1 MDADWHWWRRKSRG
15 AKAQFMPTKAVAELQ
30 RLLTRG
36 DVEIAVGET
45 REFNVP
51 QESGEP
57 IRIHSK
63 LVEGNFPNYKQVI
76 PAESEQRHSG

>member
-1 MDADWHWWRRKSRG
+1 M
-15 AKAQFMPTKAVAELQ
+15 Q
-30 RLLTRG
+30 RLLTAEG

-45 REFNVP
+45 HAEFNVP

-76 PAESEQRHSG
+76 PAESEQRITRLRKS